1 MGRKKKVSD
10 VLNDPTRPHG
20 EHPIITEMLKGD
32 AADQDPIIGL
42 PLPSLAARYLLQST
56 IFPFSRFI
64 QLRGMYS
71 AGKSAML
78 MEIMRWYQMYGG
90 MGVLIDTENKASTSM
105 LAGIYGHNQQY
116 LARTKVRTAES
127 VEEWQKHYIGDC
139 KKIHSY
145 YDDTK
150 NETVVPFIIGVDSIS
165 AVDIERRVEKASDE
179 GHAAAG
185 HPALA
190 RNLSD
195 FMRTALVPT
204 LRHYPITFVAT
215 NHLKEEIDSGIFG
228 APKKYAPG
236 GAALDYYAT
245 LILDMERASNK
256 AIEANGKKGQ
266 SVRITATKNNLGAP
280 GNKIVVNLLW
290 YNKIGEGVDA
300 DGNREF
306 GNLQHHYWDWH
317 TASARLLIDLQDAEK
332 KLPPGTDPR
341 LPELIKEVC
350 DLEYKHGTK
359 NSDTPLV
366 WSKALDISKGDA
378 VPEVEAAMRLEE
390 NPQIVG
396 LLHGLLG
403 INKYKVCD
411 PALRYRSQILADL
424 QAKQI
429 TDQPELMA
437 AEVGMA
443 EDIIPADFDP
453 LNQFGGG
460 DE

>member
-1 MGRKKKVSD
+1 MGRKKKVVD
-10 VLNDPTRPHG
+10 VMDDPTRPHG
-20 EHPIITEMLKGD
+20 EHPIISEMLKGD
-32 AADQDPIIGL
+32 DADQDPIIGL
-42 PLPSLAARYLLQST
+42 PLPSLSARYLFQST

-64 QLRGMYS
+64 QLRGMFS
-71 AGKSAML
+71 SGKSAML
-78 MEIMRWYQMYGG
+78 TEIMRWYLMHGG
-90 MGVLIDTENKASTSM
+90 MATLIDTENKRSETM
-105 LAGIYGHNQQY
+105 IAGIFGHNKQY
-116 LARTKVRTAES
+116 IGRAKVRTAAT
-127 VEEWQKHYIGDC
+127 VEEWQTHYIRDC
-139 KKIHSY
+139 KKIQSY

-150 NETVVPFIIGVDSIS
+150 NEAVVPFIIGVDSIS
-165 AVDIERRVEKASDE
+165 AVDIERRVEKANDE

-215 NHLKEEIDSGIFG
+215 NHLKEEIDGGIFG

-245 LILDMERASNK
+245 MILDMERASNK
-256 AIEANGKKGQ
+256 MIEANGRTGQ
-266 SVRITATKNNLGAP
+266 AVRITATKNNLGAP
-280 GNKIVVNLLW
+280 GHKIVVNLLW

-300 DGNREF
+300 EGQKEYSNV
-306 GNLQHHYWDWH
+306 QHHYWDWH
-317 TASARLLIDLQDAEK
+317 TASARLLIEMQDSER
-332 KLPPGTDPR
+332 KLPPGTDPK
-341 LPELIKEVC
+341 LPGLIKEVC

-366 WSKALDISKGDA
+366 WSKALGISKADA
-378 VPEVEAAMRLEE
+378 VPEVEAAMQLEE

-396 LLHGLLG
+396 VLHGLLG

-411 PALRYRSQILADL
+411 PAVRYRAQIVADL
-424 QAKQI
+424 QSKQI

-437 AEVGMA
+437 AEISSA

-460 DE
+460 E

>member
-1 MGRKKKVSD
+1 MGRKKKNAD
-10 VLNDPTRPHG
+10 LPADPTRPHG
-20 EHPIITEMLKGD
+20 EHPIISEMLKGD

-71 AGKSAML
+71 SGKSAML
-78 MEIMRWYQMYGG
+78 MEIMRWFQTFGG

-105 LAGIYGHNQQY
+105 LAGIYGHNQQH
-116 LARTKVRTAES
+116 LHRTKVRTAQS
-127 VEEWQKHYIGDC
+127 VEEWQRHYIGDC

-150 NETVVPFIIGVDSIS
+150 NDTVVPFVIGVDSIS
-165 AVDIERRVEKASDE
+165 AVDIERRVDKANDE

-204 LRHYPITFVAT
+204 LRHYPISFVAT

-245 LILDMERASNK
+245 LILDMERTSSK
-256 AIEANGKKGQ
+256 AIEAHGRTGQ

-280 GNKIVVNLLW
+280 GNKVVVNLLW
-290 YNKIGEGVDA
+290 YNKVGETTDA
-300 DGNREF
+300 AGNKTYF
-306 GNLQHHYWDWH
+306 NLQHHYWDWH
-317 TASARLLIDLQDAEK
+317 TASTRLLIDVQDADK
-332 KLPPGTDPR
+332 KLPPGMDPK
-341 LPELIKEVC
+341 LPALIKEVC
-350 DLEYKHGTK
+350 DMNYKHGTK

-366 WSKALDISKGDA
+366 WSTALGISKTDA
-378 VPEVEAAMRLEE
+378 VPEVEAAMVLEE
-390 NPQIVG
+390 QQQIVG
-396 LLHGLLG
+396 VLHGLLG
-403 INKYKVCD
+403 INEYKVCD
-411 PALRYRSQILADL
+411 PAMKYREQILEDL
-424 QAKQI
+424 RAKQI

-437 AEVGMA
+437 AAIGSA
-443 EDIIPADFDP
+443 EDMLPTDFDP
-453 LNQFGGG
+453 LNQFGGA

>member
-1 MGRKKKVSD
+1 MGRKRKVVD
-10 VLNDPTRPHG
+10 MPDDPTRPHG
-20 EHPIITEMLKGD
+20 EHPIISEMLKGD

-42 PLPSLAARYLLQST
+42 PLPALSARYLLQST

-71 AGKSAML
+71 AGKSALL

-90 MGVLIDTENKASTSM
+90 QSVLIDTENKYSPRM
-105 LAGIYGHNQQY
+105 LEGIYGHNPQY
-116 LARTKVRTAES
+116 LKRTTVRTAQS
-127 VEEWQKHYIGDC
+127 VEEWQQHYISAC
-139 KKIHSY
+139 KSVHKY
-145 YDDTK
+145 YDDAK
-150 NETVVPFIIGVDSIS
+150 NEIVVPVIIGVDSIS
-165 AVDIERRVEKASDE
+165 AVDIERRVEKANDA

-215 NHLKEEIDSGIFG
+215 NHLKEEIDSGLFG

-245 LILDMERASNK
+245 LILDMERTSKK
-256 AIEANGKKGQ
+256 AIEAIGKTGQ

-280 GNKIVVNLLW
+280 GNKIVINFLW
-290 YNKIGEGVDA
+290 YDKVNDGVDEA
-300 DGNREF
+300 GNREF
-306 GNLQHHYWDWH
+306 GNLQQLYWDWH
-317 TASARLLIDLQDAEK
+317 TASARLLIDLQDSEK
-332 KLPPGTDPR
+332 KLPPGMDPR
-341 LPELIKEVC
+341 LPGLIKEVC
-350 DLEYKHGTK
+350 DLEYKHGTR

-366 WSKALDISKGDA
+366 WSKALDIPKSDA

-390 NPQIVG
+390 NPQITG

-411 PALRYRSQILADL
+411 PAVHYRAQILADL

-429 TDQPELMA
+429 TDQPELVA
-437 AEVGMA
+437 AAARML
-443 EDIIPADFDP
+443 EDVIPADFDP
-453 LNQFGGG
+453 LNQFGGT